1 MLVACDATEGSPAPA
16 GIGRLFRGRFVSGVS
31 HPKEFSKLA
40 PIELAEAPAGM
51 VVLVIDDVA
60 TSGWH
65 MEEALN
71 TLRDAGATAIG
82 ATWIGG
88 NVE

>member
-1 MLVACDATEGSPAPA
+1 MKLGFT
-16 GIGRLFRGRFVSGVS
+16 FRKVFKDRYVSGVS
-31 HPKEFSKLA
+31 HPKEFAKLD
-40 PIELAEAPAGM
+40 PIEIEAEPPEKL
-51 VVLVIDDVA
+51 VLVIDDVA

-71 TLRDAGATAIG
+71 TLRSIGVMAIG
-82 ATWIGG
+82 ATWLAG